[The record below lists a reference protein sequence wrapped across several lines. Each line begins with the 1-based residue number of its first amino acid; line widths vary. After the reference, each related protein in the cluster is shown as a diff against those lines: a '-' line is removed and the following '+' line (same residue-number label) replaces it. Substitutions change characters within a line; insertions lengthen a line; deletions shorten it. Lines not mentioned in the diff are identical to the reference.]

1 MKIAIVG
8 GSNSVIKESYV
19 NLLTSVAGTSV
30 ACSGTSVA
38 DCTYIIDNKAIGA
51 TSSIYGL
58 LQIQKYD
65 LIKENDLLIF
75 EYFVNDN
82 NHYFQGINSVERV
95 RKTLI
100 SIINQCIKENK
111 KMLII
116 MIYNKAD
123 QSVNMIKSTNAN
135 SNHCN
140 SVLFS
145 RYSASPMFNLY
156 TDIIKTYEIPF
167 IDMYHVFYRKVLGR
181 WTYYYQDDTHLNL
194 AGMTILKEEIM
205 KKIPTLQCI
214 TYKPN
219 LDYNAYDNLS
229 LIQVAATIADNK
241 DQRTF
246 SNALVNIQ
254 YLIINDSLTLNFDAP
269 TELLAIEYI
278 CDQQAGYIEVSTDK
292 TVIQKNTLKEE
303 DFVLKRNKTMVA
315 LITFNKRIFEPAT
328 SYSIRV
334 IKPKELNKDLYDRE
348 KVTSEN
354 FLVRNTNFKI
364 ASLLVTNQAH
374 LLMH

>member
-8 GSNSVIKESYV
+8 GSNSVLKESYS
-19 NLLTSVAGTSV
+19 NLLASAAGSSTSAAGP
-30 ACSGTSVA
+30 A
-38 DCTYIIDNKAIGA
+38 DTYIIDNKAIGA

-65 LIKENDLLIF
+65 LIKQNDLLIF

-100 SIINQCIKENK
+100 SIINQCIKGK
-111 KMLII
+111 TKLLII

-123 QSVNMIKSTNAN
+123 QSVNMYKGTGTNASN
-135 SNHCN
+135 NHCN
-140 SVLFS
+140 SALFS

-156 TDIIKTYEIPF
+156 TDIIKMYDIPF
-167 IDMYHVFYRKVLGR
+167 IDLYHVFYRKIRGR

-205 KKIPTLQCI
+205 KKIPTLPCI

-219 LDYNAYDNLS
+219 LDYKAYDHLS
-229 LIQVAATIADNK
+229 LIQIAKADSK
-241 DQRTF
+241 DQSTF

-254 YLIINDSLTLNFDAP
+254 YLIVNDSLTLNFDAP

-278 CDQQAGYIEVSTDK
+278 CDQQAGYIEISTDQM
-292 TVIQKNTLKEE
+292 VIQKNTLKEE

-315 LITFNKRIFEPAT
+315 LITFNKRIFKPAI

-334 IKPKELNKDLYDRE
+334 IKPKELNVDLYDRE

-364 ASLLVTNQAH
+364 ASLLVTNQAR
-374 LLMH
+374 LLLH